1 MIGTVRKHQTWLWI
15 IIIAAVVVS
24 FVIYF
29 TPGVS
34 LRPGQ
39 VARTQFGEIHGR
51 PITRKDYYAAYGE
64 AQIRLFLRTGRWADA
79 SEARRLNVD
88 LDRQARER
96 LVLADRMKKLGI
108 VVADAEVARW
118 IEANFQNPSQ
128 PGSARAM
135 YDSLVRELGRHGL
148 TEADLVRFIRHEV
161 GIAHLLELTGVTG
174 GLVTPREAE
183 AEYRRQNERFQAEVA
198 VFSYSNHLA
207 AVQVEP
213 DQLARFYSNRLDFYR
228 LPERVQVQYVFF
240 PLTNYLEQAEA
251 VLARRT
257 NLVAE
262 LDALY
267 AQSNPNRFLDTNG
280 QVLPPEAAKARLRE
294 QLRDQE
300 ARWAAR
306 RAATEL
312 VNELAK
318 LQPPRAEHLATL
330 AAQKNLPVTTTA
342 PFTEVEGP
350 RGVEVPPAFTK
361 VAFSLSTERPW
372 SNPVIGEAGAYV
384 LALLS
389 RFPSE
394 IPPLQAL
401 HERVLEEYRR
411 EEAIRLARQTCTN
424 FVNTLAEQL
433 AEGRPFSDLA
443 TRAGATWISLPTFS
457 PASRN
462 LPGWDRRVSLEQVK
476 LVAANL
482 RPNTPSGVVLTSDG
496 ALVLLLKNREAVSD
510 AEVRETLPSYLSEL
524 RSQNRFN
531 GFGDWFQR
539 QIELTRVTLPA
550 EDAAP

>member
-15 IIIAAVVVS
+15 FIIAAVVVS

-34 LRPGQ
+34 LSSSQ
-39 VARTQFGEIHGR
+39 VARTRFGEIHGR
-51 PITRKDYYAAYGE
+51 PITRKDYLGAYGE
-64 AQIRLFLRTGRWADA
+64 AQIRLFLRTGRWPDT

-88 LDRQARER
+88 FDRQARER
-96 LVLADRMKKLGI
+96 LVLADRMKELGI
-108 VVADAEVARW
+108 VVSDAEVARW

-135 YDSLVRELGRHGL
+135 YESLVRELGRHGL
-148 TEADLVRFIRHEV
+148 TEADLVRFIRHEI
-161 GIAHLLELTGVTG
+161 GIAHLLDLTGVTG
-174 GLVTPREAE
+174 ALITPREAE
-183 AEYRRQNERFQAEVA
+183 AEYRRQHERFQAEVA
-198 VFSYSNHLA
+198 VFSHSNYLA
-207 AVQVEP
+207 AVQVDP
-213 DQLARFYSNRLDFYR
+213 ARLARFYSNRLDFYR

-240 PLTNYLEQAEA
+240 PLTNHLEQAEA
-251 VLARRT
+251 ALALRT

-280 QVLPPEAAKARLRE
+280 QVLPPDAAKARLRE
-294 QLRDQE
+294 QWRDQE

-306 RAATEL
+306 RAATEF
-312 VNELAK
+312 VHELAK

-350 RGVEVPPAFTK
+350 RGAEVPPNFTK
-361 VAFSLSTERPW
+361 VAFSLSAERPW
-372 SNPVIGEAGAYV
+372 SNPVMGEAGAYV

-394 IPPLQAL
+394 IPPLEAMRD
-401 HERVLEEYRR
+401 RVLEEYRR
-411 EEAIRLARQTCTN
+411 EEAVLLARQACTN
-424 FVNTLAEQL
+424 FVNTLSAPL
-433 AEGRPFSDLA
+433 AEGRLFSDVS
-443 TRAGATWISLPTFS
+443 TRAGATWISLPTFT

-462 LPGWDRRVSLEQVK
+462 LPGWDRRASLEQVK

-496 ALVLLLKNREAVSD
+496 ALVLLLKSREAVGD
-510 AEVRETLPSYLSEL
+510 AEVREALPPYLGEL
-524 RSQNRFN
+524 RSQNRFS
-531 GFGDWFQR
+531 GFSETGSSGR
-539 QIELTRVTLPA
+539 SS
-550 EDAAP
+550 